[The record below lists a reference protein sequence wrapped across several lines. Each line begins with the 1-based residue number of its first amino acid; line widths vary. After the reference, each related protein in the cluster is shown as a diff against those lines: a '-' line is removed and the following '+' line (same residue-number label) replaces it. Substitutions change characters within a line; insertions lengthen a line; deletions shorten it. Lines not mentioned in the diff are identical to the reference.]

1 MDRFIPAR
9 SGIDMKY
16 ASYALGAKENTA
28 GPDADSPTK
37 VSSRSRTRACLLGFV
52 SALMYFN
59 TRIKHS
65 RACWLSDELVR
76 AVLLSPLQL
85 ILTT

>member
-37 VSSRSRTRACLLGFV
+37 VSSRSGTRACLPAAV
-52 SALMYFN
+52 YASM
-59 TRIKHS
+59 R
-65 RACWLSDELVR
+65 LSTHTQLLHVCRSPLELIR
-76 AVLLSPLQL
+76 GVLLAGSRS
-85 ILTT
+85 

>member
-37 VSSRSRTRACLLGFV
+37 VSSRSRTSACLL
-52 SALMYFN
+52 
-59 TRIKHS
+59 
-65 RACWLSDELVR
+65 
-76 AVLLSPLQL
+76 AVVYASMRLH
-85 ILTT
+85 THT